1 MKRVLLGTWL
11 GCRGSLRSRG
21 RCRSRCGSNLGGRC
35 RSRSSLRCGR
45 RCRSR
50 RGSYHRS
57 GSGLR
62 AGSSTLVLRAGAGNR
77 LGTSTRGGLGAATGR
92 GLRTATRSR
101 LGAATGS
108 RLRTAA
114 GSRLRTAAGSRL
126 RAAAGARLRAAAG
139 SGLRTATRSSFRT
152 AAGSGGGV
160 VRVLGLDDLAD
171 HLHDLLSLL
180 GVAVALLQL
189 DGDLLHVLLHRALFG
204 PGARAVADHDASSL
218 DDNGSRSR
226 RGRGCCG
233 GILSHGE
240 GRQGCQ
246 HGDECLLH
254 MRV

>member
-1 MKRVLLGTWL
+1 MKRVLPGTWL

-35 RSRSSLRCGR
+35 RSRSSLRCGCGR

-126 RAAAGARLRAAAG
+126 RAA
-139 SGLRTATRSSFRT
+139 TRSW
-152 AAGSGGGV
+152 GGV
-160 VRVLGLDDLAD
+160 VWVLGLDDLAD

-218 DDNGSRSR
+218 DDHGSRSR

-246 HGDECLLH
+246 HGNECLLH